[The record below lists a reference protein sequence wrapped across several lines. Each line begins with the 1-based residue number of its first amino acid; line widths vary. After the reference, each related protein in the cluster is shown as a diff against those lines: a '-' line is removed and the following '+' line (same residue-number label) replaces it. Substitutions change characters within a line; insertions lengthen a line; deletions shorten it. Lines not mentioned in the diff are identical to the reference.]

1 MPMTAATPAS
11 PCRADT
17 AERRSGSRSR
27 NSAIATV
34 AKATSV
40 GNQTGLLHTN
50 GTAEDRYSVVPVAT
64 WLWSPT
70 SDATAPS
77 ARSTS
82 ATGQRNFTR
91 WTLAPQPRR
100 LSYGRQV
107 ASTKKLFAALKRR
120 GPHHVLRGDLAF
132 AGMPGVVYTP
142 ESGFNLPGVAFAHE
156 WVARA
161 ERYEGTLEHLASW
174 GIVAAAPDTEK
185 GIAPSVLNLA
195 FDLGT
200 TLDIISGVRLG
211 DGKISVHPTKLGIV
225 GHGFGASTAVFA
237 AAGMPAKPKAVV
249 AAFPTVT
256 KPRAEEAAAAL
267 TVPGLILTD
276 PGDPMSLRSNAVELA
291 RVWETATL
299 RAVPKAKAGGLIEG
313 RRLARVVGLPGAD
326 RGTQKMVRAL
336 MTGFLLNVLTG
347 DKTYRDF
354 SDPEIDL
361 PKAATMDP
369 FSDDPVDLENKVV
382 ALLKP

>member
-1 MPMTAATPAS
+1 M
-11 PCRADT
+11 
-17 AERRSGSRSR
+17 G
-27 NSAIATV
+27 
-34 AKATSV
+34 
-40 GNQTGLLHTN
+40 
-50 GTAEDRYSVVPVAT
+50 
-64 WLWSPT
+64 
-70 SDATAPS
+70 
-77 ARSTS
+77 
-82 ATGQRNFTR
+82 
-91 WTLAPQPRR
+91 
-100 LSYGRQV
+100 YGRQV

-120 GPHHVLRGDLAF
+120 GPHRVLRGDLAF

-142 ESGFNLPGVAFAHE
+142 ESGFNLPGIAFAHE
-156 WVARA
+156 WVTGV

-200 TLDIISGVRLG
+200 TLDIIAGVRLG

-256 KPRAEEAAAAL
+256 KPRAEEAASTL
-267 TVPGLILTD
+267 RVPGLILTD
-276 PGDPMSLRSNAVELA
+276 PGDPMSLRSNAIELA
-291 RVWETATL
+291 RTWNGAVL
-299 RAVPKAKAGGLIEG
+299 RAMPKVKAGGLIEG

-326 RGTQKMVRAL
+326 RSTQKLVRAV
-336 MTGFLLNVLTG
+336 MTGYLLHMLTG
-347 DKTYRDF
+347 DKAYSDF
-354 SDPEIDL
+354 ADPEVAL
-361 PKAATMDP
+361 PKAAVMDP
-369 FSDDPVDLENKVV
+369 FADDPVDLENKVI

>member
-1 MPMTAATPAS
+1 M
-11 PCRADT
+11 
-17 AERRSGSRSR
+17 G
-27 NSAIATV
+27 
-34 AKATSV
+34 
-40 GNQTGLLHTN
+40 
-50 GTAEDRYSVVPVAT
+50 
-64 WLWSPT
+64 
-70 SDATAPS
+70 
-77 ARSTS
+77 
-82 ATGQRNFTR
+82 
-91 WTLAPQPRR
+91 
-100 LSYGRQV
+100 YGRQV

-120 GPHHVLRGDLAF
+120 GPHRVLRGDLAF

-142 ESGFNLPGVAFAHE
+142 ESGFNLPGIAFAHE
-156 WVARA
+156 WVTGV

-200 TLDIISGVRLG
+200 TLDIIAGVRLG

-256 KPRAEEAAAAL
+256 KPRAEEAASTL
-267 TVPGLILTD
+267 RVPGLILTD
-276 PGDPMSLRSNAVELA
+276 PGDPMSLRSNAIELA
-291 RVWETATL
+291 RTWNGAVL
-299 RAVPKAKAGGLIEG
+299 RAMPKVKAGGLIEG

-326 RGTQKMVRAL
+326 RSTQKLVRAV
-336 MTGFLLNVLTG
+336 MTGYLLHMLTG
-347 DKTYRDF
+347 DKAYSDF
-354 SDPEIDL
+354 ADPEVAL
-361 PKAATMDP
+361 PKAAVMDP
-369 FSDDPVDLENKVV
+369 FADDPVDLENRVI